1 MECFYESR
9 QPGVHSATT
18 AFHLY
23 GSQLTGV
30 IYNEVNLFVTF
41 IFYSN
46 LDVELLNSP
55 EYSKWNNHKI
65 SEFHFFTAP
74 AFVVEVKNTMHSFF
88 CIFTFGV
95 LRQCGVARGN
105 GESVAVYLKH
115 ATPGHE
121 HGATR
126 HRQCAASARCWS
138 VIISNYCCPIKVD

>member
-65 SEFHFFTAP
+65 SEFHFFFIFLI
-74 AFVVEVKNTMHSFF
+74 FVIDVKIPCTHFF
-88 CIFTFGV
+88 AY
-95 LRQCGVARGN
+95 LRSEC
-105 GESVAVYLKH
+105 
-115 ATPGHE
+115 
-121 HGATR
+121 
-126 HRQCAASARCWS
+126 
-138 VIISNYCCPIKVD
+138 